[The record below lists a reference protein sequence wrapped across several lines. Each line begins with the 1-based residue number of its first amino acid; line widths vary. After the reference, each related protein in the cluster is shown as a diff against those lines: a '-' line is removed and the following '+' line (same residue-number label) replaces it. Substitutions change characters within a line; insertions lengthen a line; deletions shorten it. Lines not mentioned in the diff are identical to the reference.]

1 MRQTNK
7 TKKSGVLRKLFA
19 KISRLMGYELIDQ
32 SNLSFV
38 NSSDENNPSIVG
50 KKIINLP
57 LGELKITRK
66 IKSFHIILKTCTS
79 VNLVFMEARLTITR
93 VLISQIRS
101 RSSSPL
107 ARRVLPVSTMS
118 TIQSARPNMGAISI
132 APESFISSTWQ
143 FWP

>member
-38 NSSDENNPSIVG
+38 NSFDENNPSIVG

-79 VNLVFMEARLTITR
+79 VNLV
-93 VLISQIRS
+93 SQNKKRIFENIR
-101 RSSSPL
+101 RNKKFL
-107 ARRVLPVSTMS
+107 NFFL
-118 TIQSARPNMGAISI
+118 SAINI
-132 APESFISSTWQ
+132 
-143 FWP
+143 